1 MNSTDNK
8 IKIKFILFF
17 VISAIAVFIDRYTK
31 MLAVANLKGRPS
43 YVLIKGVLEFL
54 YSENRGAAFSI
65 LQGKQWF
72 FYIVTLL
79 VLLVIY
85 YIIYKLP
92 FEKKYMPLFYILC
105 FRFAGALGNFI
116 DRVMYAYVVDF
127 IYISLINFPIFNMAD
142 IYISIATTVLIVCLL
157 FIYKEEDF
165 KFIRNKK

>member
-31 MLAVANLKGRPS
+31 MLAVANLKGKPS
-43 YVLIKGVLEFL
+43 YILIKGVFEFL

-85 YIIYKLP
+85 YIVYKLP

-105 FRFAGALGNFI
+105 FIFAGALGNFI

-142 IYISIATTVLIVCLL
+142 IYISIATTFLIVCLL

-165 KFIRNKK
+165 RFIKNKK

>member
-1 MNSTDNK
+1 MNSSKTRVK
-8 IKIKFILFF
+8 LIMFF
-17 VISAIAVFIDRYTK
+17 VISTIAVIFDRYTK
-31 MLAVANLKGRPS
+31 MLAVAYLKDKPA

-54 YSENRGAAFSI
+54 YSENKGAAFSI

-72 FYIVTLL
+72 FYIVTVI
-79 VLLVIY
+79 VLLVIC
-85 YIIYKLP
+85 YIVYKLP
-92 FEKKYMPLFYILC
+92 FEKKYIPLFYILC
-105 FRFAGALGNFI
+105 FIFAGAVGNFI

-142 IYISIATTVLIVCLL
+142 IYISIATTVLIICLL

>member
-31 MLAVANLKGRPS
+31 MLAVANLKGKPS
-43 YVLIKGVLEFL
+43 YILIKGVFEFL

-85 YIIYKLP
+85 YIVYKLP

-105 FRFAGALGNFI
+105 FIFAGALGNFI

-142 IYISIATTVLIVCLL
+142 IYISISTTVLIVCLL

-165 KFIRNKK
+165 RFIKNKK

>member
-31 MLAVANLKGRPS
+31 ILAVENLKGKPS
-43 YVLIKGVLEFL
+43 YILIKGVFEFL

-85 YIIYKLP
+85 YIVYKLP

-105 FRFAGALGNFI
+105 FIFAGALGNFI

-165 KFIRNKK
+165 RFIKNKK

>member
-17 VISAIAVFIDRYTK
+17 FISAIAVFIDRYTK

-43 YVLIKGVLEFL
+43 YVFIKGVFEFL

-85 YIIYKLP
+85 YIVYKLP

-105 FRFAGALGNFI
+105 FIFAGALGNFI
-116 DRVMYAYVVDF
+116 DRVVYAYVVDF

-165 KFIRNKK
+165 RFIKNKK

>member
-105 FRFAGALGNFI
+105 FIFAGALGNFI

>member
-31 MLAVANLKGRPS
+31 MLAVANLKGKPS
-43 YVLIKGVLEFL
+43 YILIKGVFEFL

-85 YIIYKLP
+85 YIVYKLP

-105 FRFAGALGNFI
+105 FIFAGALGNFI

-142 IYISIATTVLIVCLL
+142 IYISIATIVLIVCLL

-165 KFIRNKK
+165 RFIKNKK

>member
-31 MLAVANLKGRPS
+31 MLAVANLKGKPS
-43 YVLIKGVLEFL
+43 YVLIKGVFEFL

-85 YIIYKLP
+85 YIVYKLP

-105 FRFAGALGNFI
+105 F
-116 DRVMYAYVVDF
+116 
-127 IYISLINFPIFNMAD
+127 IFRK
-142 IYISIATTVLIVCLL
+142 I
-157 FIYKEEDF
+157 
-165 KFIRNKK
+165 KFHHNI

>member
-85 YIIYKLP
+85 YIVYRLP

-105 FRFAGALGNFI
+105 FIFAGALGNFI

-127 IYISLINFPIFNMAD
+127 IYISLIKFPIFNMAD

>member
-17 VISAIAVFIDRYTK
+17 FISAIAVFIDRYTK
-31 MLAVANLKGRPS
+31 ILAVANLKGRPS
-43 YVLIKGVLEFL
+43 YVLIKGVFEFL

-85 YIIYKLP
+85 YIVYKLP

-105 FRFAGALGNFI
+105 FIFAGALGNFI
-116 DRVMYAYVVDF
+116 DRVVYAYVVDF

-165 KFIRNKK
+165 RFIKNKK

>member
-31 MLAVANLKGRPS
+31 MLAVANLKGKPS
-43 YVLIKGVLEFL
+43 YILIKGVFEFL

-85 YIIYKLP
+85 YIVYKLP

-105 FRFAGALGNFI
+105 FIFAGALGNFI

>member
-85 YIIYKLP
+85 YIVYRLP

-105 FRFAGALGNFI
+105 FIFAGALGNFI

-165 KFIRNKK
+165 RFIKNKK

>member
-31 MLAVANLKGRPS
+31 MLAVANLKGKPS
-43 YVLIKGVLEFL
+43 YILIKGVFEFL

-65 LQGKQWF
+65 LQGKQLF

-85 YIIYKLP
+85 YIVYKLP

-105 FRFAGALGNFI
+105 FIFAGALGNFI
-116 DRVMYAYVVDF
+116 DRVVYAYVVDF

-165 KFIRNKK
+165 RFIKNKK